1 MKRLLYILLVLNA
14 SLGYGQTEPAKLRD
28 QLKNASLAKRA
39 EIYIELGKYYRD
51 NNPDSSRFYAGEL
64 LKIAKKNLSWQG
76 EAYSI
81 YSAVNRNQGKIQ
93 DALREA
99 KQAVEAFR
107 SANDS
112 AGLSAAYSNLG
123 TCYYFASDFKQ
134 SLEYQFKA
142 LPIKEALG
150 QKKGVASI
158 LLNIGNVYLQQQ
170 NFDKAKEI
178 YNKALVIFEE
188 IGMLQGIS
196 TIRNNLGIIAET
208 TGKYEE
214 ALTQYLMGKAIEE
227 QSGDLFGLSG
237 SYYNIAEVY
246 FKTNRYSLAKENYR
260 LAYETANKVD
270 NIKITANALSQI
282 ALIELQ
288 EGNLA
293 SADFNSRK
301 AYNMAQNNGF
311 GIAAIPVIRSRMRV
325 LAAKKNYAEAYRLS
339 QQLAETEESKNAQE
353 REQELRD
360 IQASYQVDL
369 DKQKLQLMQKDRDL
383 QDISLRRQKLLNKV
397 YTGAIAVALLLLF
410 FIVNRYFLILKN
422 EKALQKMNI
431 SLEEKVHDRTRALQ
445 DALEKAKTSDRLKTF
460 FLSNLNQELKMP
472 INGIIGTARYLKDH
486 LSESE
491 KQQMAENLL
500 NSSQR
505 LSETLSDIIEIS
517 QIESVGENYASDSV
531 NILPV
536 IDEKVNALR
545 SQVVKKGL
553 DLHFQSFSEVLPVRA
568 DPKLVGRILDK
579 LLHNAIKFTETG
591 EIRVDVVRHTL
602 YDKAYAEIS
611 VTDTGIGI
619 APEELEQIFEAF
631 KKGEEVLYRGYDG
644 LGIGLTLARKYAQL
658 MSGELSAESALGKG
672 STFTLRIPLQEV

>member
-1 MKRLLYILLVLNA
+1 
-14 SLGYGQTEPAKLRD
+14 
-28 QLKNASLAKRA
+28 
-39 EIYIELGKYYRD
+39 
-51 NNPDSSRFYAGEL
+51 
-64 LKIAKKNLSWQG
+64 
-76 EAYSI
+76 
-81 YSAVNRNQGKIQ
+81 
-93 DALREA
+93 
-99 KQAVEAFR
+99 
-107 SANDS
+107 
-112 AGLSAAYSNLG
+112 
-123 TCYYFASDFKQ
+123 
-134 SLEYQFKA
+134 
-142 LPIKEALG
+142 
-150 QKKGVASI
+150 
-158 LLNIGNVYLQQQ
+158 
-170 NFDKAKEI
+170 
-178 YNKALVIFEE
+178 
-188 IGMLQGIS
+188 
-196 TIRNNLGIIAET
+196 
-208 TGKYEE
+208 
-214 ALTQYLMGKAIEE
+214 MGKAIEE

-260 LAYETANKVD
+260 LAYETAKKVE
-270 NIKITANALSQI
+270 NIKSAANALSQI

-293 SADFNSRK
+293 SADVNSQE
-301 AYNMAQNNGF
+301 AYNMAEKNGF
-311 GIAAIPVIRSRMRV
+311 GIAAIPAIRSRMRV
-325 LAAKKNYAEAYRLS
+325 LAAIKNYAEAYRLS

-360 IQASYQVDL
+360 IQASYQADL

-486 LSESE
+486 LNESE

-517 QIESVGENYASDSV
+517 QIETIGDNYAAETV

-536 IDEKVNALR
+536 LEEKVNAHR
-545 SQVVKKGL
+545 PFAERKGL
-553 DLHFQSFSEVLPVRA
+553 QVHFRSLNDVLPIRA

-579 LLHNAIKFTETG
+579 LLHNAIKFTEFG
-591 EIRVDVVRHTL
+591 EVRLEVARHTL
-602 YDKAYAEIS
+602 NEKIFVEIS

-619 APEELEQIFEAF
+619 SEEELENIFEAF

-658 MSGELSAESALGKG
+658 INGELLAESVSGKG
-672 STFTLRIPLQEV
+672 STFSLRIPLQEV

>member
-1 MKRLLYILLVLNA
+1 MKRLLYFFLALNA
-14 SLGYGQTEPAKLRD
+14 SIGYGQTEPAKLRD

-51 NNPDSSRFYAGEL
+51 NNPDSSRFYAGEI
-64 LKIAKKNLSWQG
+64 LKIAKNNLSWQG
-76 EAYSI
+76 EAHSI
-81 YSAVNRNQGKIQ
+81 YSAVYRNQGKIQ
-93 DALREA
+93 EALLEA

-107 SANDS
+107 AANDS

-123 TCYYFASDFKQ
+123 TCYYFASDFKL

-170 NFDKAKEI
+170 NFDKAREI
-178 YNKALVIFEE
+178 YNKALAIFEE

-214 ALTQYLMGKAIEE
+214 ALNQYLMGKAIEE
-227 QSGDLFGLSG
+227 QSGDIFGLSG

-260 LAYETANKVD
+260 LAYETAKKVD
-270 NIKITANALSQI
+270 NINFSSSALSNI

-288 EGNLA
+288 EGNIA
-293 SADFNSRK
+293 SADFNSQK
-301 AYNMAQNNGF
+301 AYQMAEKNGF
-311 GIAAIPVIRSRMRV
+311 GIASIPAIRSRMRV

-472 INGIIGTARYLKDH
+472 INGIIGTARFLKDH
-486 LSESE
+486 LNESE

-505 LSETLSDIIEIS
+505 LSATLSDIIEIS
-517 QIESVGENYASDSV
+517 QLESIGDHEATEAV

-536 IDEKVNALR
+536 IHEKVNAHQGNATR
-545 SQVVKKGL
+545 KGL
-553 DLHFQSFSEVLPVRA
+553 HLHVQNSIDELLLRA
-568 DPKLVGRILDK
+568 APHLIGRILDK
-579 LLHNAIKFTETG
+579 LLHNAIKFTESG
-591 EIRVDVVRHTL
+591 EISLAVVRKTL
-602 YDKAYAEIS
+602 NDKIFAEIQIR
-611 VTDTGIGI
+611 DTGIGI
-619 APEELEQIFEAF
+619 SAEELEHIFEAF

-658 MSGELSAESALGKG
+658 INGELLVESRPGEG
-672 STFTLRIPLQEV
+672 SKFTLRIPLHEV